1 MRVIHVLQGLHAA
14 GIEHLALQLIAHSPS
29 GIGGVLLNLDPE
41 VQDLRPAFQACCER
55 GQLETILD
63 RKGVDGLGL
72 AMTCWR
78 VFRRQQPQALVI
90 YAFSRPMLWVALAA
104 RLAGVSQV
112 RVHIGNAAPVEPA
125 VRRRWLQLLRWFQ
138 RLGVVALPCSEAVDR
153 SFAPLPRGLRLGPV
167 VPNGCDVE
175 DVAMRAAAVRD
186 QRGPS
191 APVVL
196 MVARLD
202 VIKDQPTLLRAF
214 AQARQPGWQLQLVG
228 DGPRRGELQQLIDE
242 LDLTDLVH
250 VLGRRGDVPELLGL
264 ADLFAFSTTAAEGFG
279 IALVEAMAAGLPVIA
294 SDVPACREVLAE
306 GAAGWLVPAGNVQA
320 WTSALQELMAQPKTR
335 KQLARAAAERAKTY
349 AIETCANHWY
359 QELMP

>member
-14 GIEHLALQLIAHSPS
+14 GIEHLALQLIAHSPA
-29 GIGGVLLNLDPE
+29 GTQGVLLNLDPE
-41 VQDLRPAFQACCER
+41 AQALRQAFQRCCER

-63 RKGVDGLGL
+63 RKGRDGLGL

-78 VFRRQQPQALVI
+78 VFRRQRPQALVL

-104 RLAGVSQV
+104 RLAGVSQM
-112 RVHIGNAAPVEPA
+112 RAHIGNAAPVEPA
-125 VRRRWLQLLRWFQ
+125 ARRRWLQLLRWFQ

-153 SFAPLPRGLRLGPV
+153 SFAPLPNGLRLGPV

-175 DVAMRAAAVRD
+175 DVAMRSAAVRN

-214 AQARQPGWQLQLVG
+214 AQSRQPGWQLQLVG
-228 DGPRRGELQQLIDE
+228 DGPRRGELEQLIDE
-242 LDLTDLVH
+242 LDLTDVVN
-250 VLGRRGDVPELLGL
+250 VLGRRDDVPEHLGS

-294 SDVPACREVLAE
+294 SDVPACREVLAD
-306 GAAGWLVPAGNVQA
+306 GAAGLLVPAGNVQA

-335 KQLARAAAERAKTY
+335 QHLAEAAAERARTY
-349 AIETCANHWY
+349 GIEACANRWY
-359 QELMP
+359 QELMQ

>member
-14 GIEHLALQLIAHSPS
+14 GIEHLALQLIAHSPA
-29 GIGGVLLNLDPE
+29 GTQGVLLNLDPE
-41 VQDLRPAFQACCER
+41 AQALRQAFQRCCER

-63 RKGVDGLGL
+63 RKGRDGLGL

-78 VFRRQQPQALVI
+78 VFRRQRPQALVL
-90 YAFSRPMLWVALAA
+90 YSFSRPMLWVALAA

-112 RVHIGNAAPVEPA
+112 RAHIGNAAPVEPSA
-125 VRRRWLQLLRWFQ
+125 RRRWLQLLRWFQ

-153 SFAPLPRGLRLGPV
+153 SFAPLPSGLRLGPV

-175 DVAMRAAAVRD
+175 EVAMRSAAVRD

-228 DGPRRGELQQLIDE
+228 DGPRRGELEQLIDE
-242 LDLTDLVH
+242 LDLTEVVH
-250 VLGRRGDVPELLGL
+250 VLGRRGDVPELLGS

-306 GAAGWLVPAGNVQA
+306 GAAGLLVPAGNVPA

-335 KQLARAAAERAKTY
+335 QQLAEAAAERAKTY
-349 AIETCANHWY
+349 AIEACANRWY
-359 QELMP
+359 EELMP

>member
-14 GIEHLALQLIAHSPS
+14 GIEHLALQLIAYSPA
-29 GIGGVLLNLDPE
+29 GTQGVLLNLDPE
-41 VQDLRPAFQACCER
+41 AQALRAAFQRCCER

-63 RKGVDGLGL
+63 RNGRDGLGL

-78 VFRRQQPQALVI
+78 VFRRQRPQALVL

-138 RLGVVALPCSEAVDR
+138 RLGVVALPCSEAVVR
-153 SFAPLPRGLRLGPV
+153 SFAPLPSGLRLGPV

-175 DVAMRAAAVRD
+175 DVAMRAAAVRR

-191 APVVL
+191 GPVVL

-242 LDLTDLVH
+242 LDLIEVVH
-250 VLGRRGDVPELLGL
+250 VLGRRDDVPELLGS

-306 GAAGWLVPAGNVQA
+306 GAAGWLVPAGITQA

-335 KQLARAAAERAKTY
+335 QQLARAAAERAKTY
-349 AIETCANHWY
+349 AIETCANRWY

>member
-14 GIEHLALQLIAHSPS
+14 GIEHLSLQLIAHSPA
-29 GIGGVLLNLDPE
+29 GTQGVLLNLDPE
-41 VQDLRPAFQACCER
+41 AQALRQAFQRCCER

-63 RKGVDGLGL
+63 RKGRDGLGL

-78 VFRRQQPQALVI
+78 VFRRQRPQALVL
-90 YAFSRPMLWVALAA
+90 YSFSRPMLWVALAA

-112 RVHIGNAAPVEPA
+112 RAHIGNAAPVEPSA
-125 VRRRWLQLLRWFQ
+125 RRRWLQLLRWFQ

-153 SFAPLPRGLRLGPV
+153 SFAPLPSGLRLGSV

-175 DVAMRAAAVRD
+175 DVAMRSAAVRQ

-214 AQARQPGWQLQLVG
+214 AQARQSGWQLQLAG

-242 LDLTDLVH
+242 LDLTEVVH
-250 VLGRRGDVPELLGL
+250 VLGRRGDVPELLGS

-306 GAAGWLVPAGNVQA
+306 GAAGLLVPAGNVQA
-320 WTSALQELMAQPKTR
+320 WTSALQELMDQPKTR
-335 KQLARAAAERAKTY
+335 QQLARAAAELAKTY
-349 AIETCANHWY
+349 GIETCANRWY

>member
-14 GIEHLALQLIAHSPS
+14 GIEHLALQLIAQSPP
-29 GIGGVLLNLDPE
+29 GVQGVLLNLNPAA
-41 VQDLRPAFQACCER
+41 QDLRSEFQRSCDL

-63 RKGVDGLGL
+63 CHGGDGLVL
-72 AMTCWR
+72 AIACWR
-78 VFRRQQPQALVI
+78 VFCRQRPQALVL
-90 YAFSRPMLWVALAA
+90 YAFCRPMLWVALAA
-104 RLAGVSQV
+104 RLAGVKQV
-112 RVHIGNAAPVEPA
+112 RVHVGNAAPVAPSA
-125 VRRRWLQLLRWFQ
+125 RRRWLQLLQWFQ
-138 RLGVVALPCSEAVDR
+138 RLGVVALPCSEAVAR
-153 SFAPLPRGLRLGPV
+153 SFAPLPSRLRLGPV
-167 VPNGCDVE
+167 VPNGCNVE
-175 DVAMRAAAVRD
+175 AIAARAAASRH
-186 QRGPS
+186 QRAAS
-191 APVVL
+191 ALVVL

-228 DGPRRGELQQLIDE
+228 DGPRRGELEQLIDE
-242 LDLTDLVH
+242 LDLTEVVH
-250 VLGRRGDVPELLGL
+250 VLGRRGDVPELLGS

-306 GAAGWLVPAGNVQA
+306 GAAGLLVPAGNVQA

-335 KQLARAAAERAKTY
+335 QQLARAAAERAKTY
-349 AIETCANHWY
+349 AIETCANRWY

>member
-29 GIGGVLLNLDPE
+29 GMGGVLLNLDPE
-41 VQDLRPAFQACCER
+41 AQDLRPAFQACCER

-112 RVHIGNAAPVEPA
+112 RAHIGNAAPVEPA
-125 VRRRWLQLLRWFQ
+125 ARRRWFQLLRWFQ

-175 DVAMRAAAVRD
+175 DVAMRAAAVRH
-186 QRGPS
+186 QRAPS
-191 APVVL
+191 APVIL

-228 DGPRRGELQQLIDE
+228 DGPCRGEIEQLIDE
-242 LDLTDLVH
+242 LDLTEVVH
-250 VLGRRGDVPELLGL
+250 VLGRRGDVPELLGS
-264 ADLFAFSTTAAEGFG
+264 ADLFAFSTTTAEGFG

-306 GAAGWLVPAGNVQA
+306 GAAGLLVPAGNVQA
-320 WTSALQELMAQPKTR
+320 WITALQELMAQPKTR
-335 KQLARAAAERAKTY
+335 QQLSKAAAERVKTY
-349 AIETCANHWY
+349 GIEACANRWY

>member
-14 GIEHLALQLIAHSPS
+14 GIEHLALQLIAHSPA
-29 GIGGVLLNLDPE
+29 GTQGVLLNLDPE
-41 VQDLRPAFQACCER
+41 AQALRQAFQRCCER

-63 RKGVDGLGL
+63 RKGRDGLGL

-78 VFRRQQPQALVI
+78 VFRRQRSDALVL

-112 RVHIGNAAPVEPA
+112 RVHVGNAAPVQPA
-125 VRRRWLQLLRWFQ
+125 ARRRWLQLLRWFQ
-138 RLGVVALPCSEAVDR
+138 RLGVVALPCSEAVAR
-153 SFAPLPRGLRLGPV
+153 SFAPLPSGLQLGPV

-175 DVAMRAAAVRD
+175 DVAMRSAAVRD
-186 QRGPS
+186 RRGPS

-228 DGPRRGELQQLIDE
+228 DGLRRGELQQLIDE
-242 LDLTDLVH
+242 LDLTDVVY

-294 SDVPACREVLAE
+294 SDVPACREVLAD

-335 KQLARAAAERAKTY
+335 QQLARAAAKRAKTY
-349 AIETCANHWY
+349 AIETCANRWY

>member
-14 GIEHLALQLIAHSPS
+14 GIEHLALQLIAHSPADTQ
-29 GIGGVLLNLDPE
+29 GLLLNLDPE
-41 VQDLRPAFQACCER
+41 AQDLRPAFQRCCER
-55 GQLETILD
+55 GQLATILD
-63 RKGVDGLGL
+63 RKGRDGLGL

-78 VFRRQQPQALVI
+78 VFRRQRPQALVL

-112 RVHIGNAAPVEPA
+112 RAHIGNAAPVEPA

-138 RLGVVALPCSEAVDR
+138 RLGVVALPCSEAVVR
-153 SFAPLPRGLRLGPV
+153 SFAPLPSGLRLGPV

-228 DGPRRGELQQLIDE
+228 DGHRRGELEQLIDE
-242 LDLTDLVH
+242 LDLTEVVH
-250 VLGRRGDVPELLGL
+250 VLGRRGDVPELLGS

-306 GAAGWLVPAGNVQA
+306 GAAGLLVPAGNVQA

-335 KQLARAAAERAKTY
+335 QQLARAAAERAKTY
-349 AIETCANHWY
+349 AIETCANRWY